1 MNLPDGRIVSRSIKK
16 EECEMNVID
25 MPPKAAVSDR
35 TQKTATTVM
44 ALHCSGADSTQW
56 QHLAGYFAP
65 GTELV
70 LPNLAGAEAVAQGW
84 SRKTYALAQE
94 AKPLVAS
101 LSRRPAPVHLVGHS
115 YGGAIALHIAR
126 EHPDCVASLCLYEP
140 TSFSLLRNSGSD
152 DRKLFDEI
160 ESLAVAIEGAVD
172 EGCPDFA
179 AQIFTDFWGG
189 VGAWQTRRR
198 DRRAVLTNWVPKCPL
213 DFGAL
218 LYEPSGAD
226 LPADL
231 PITLMVGTQSL
242 RQTRRIA
249 ELLVARVPQ
258 THLVEVRGAGHLGPF
273 TFRDRVARLISERHQ
288 RALGPIW
295 EALTVSR

>member
-1 MNLPDGRIVSRSIKK
+1 
-16 EECEMNVID
+16 MNVID
-25 MPPKAAVSDR
+25 MPSKSALSEKS
-35 TQKTATTVM
+35 QKRATTLM

-56 QHLAGYFAP
+56 QHLARYFAP
-65 GTELV
+65 DTELV
-70 LPNLAGAEAVAQGW
+70 LPNLFGAEVVAQGW
-84 SRKTYALAQE
+84 SRKTYTLCEE

-115 YGGAIALHIAR
+115 YGGAVALHIAR
-126 EHPDCVASLCLYEP
+126 EHPERVASLCLYEP
-140 TSFSLLRNSGSD
+140 TSFSLLHNSGPD
-152 DRKLFDEI
+152 DRNLFDEI
-160 ESLAVAIEGAVD
+160 EALAVAIEGAVD
-172 EGCPDFA
+172 EGCQDFA

-189 VGAWQTRRR
+189 VGTWQTLRR
-198 DRRAVLTNWVPKCPL
+198 DRRAALTNWVPKCPL

-231 PITLMVGTQSL
+231 PITLMVGTQSQ

-249 ELLVARVPQ
+249 ELLVARAPQ
-258 THLVEVRGAGHLGPF
+258 TRLVEVRGAGHLGPF
-273 TFRDRVARLISERHQ
+273 TFRDRVARLVSERHQ
-288 RALGPIW
+288 RAQWPNR